1 MPTTRR
7 TRTIDASPEELW
19 SVVADPH
26 HLPRWWPRVT
36 RVEGV
41 EEEGFTI
48 VLATDRGRMVR
59 ADQRVVESVAPR
71 VRTWTQ
77 ELEGTP
83 FARLLREART
93 TIELTPDEPGTRVS
107 LELRQAMRGISRLG
121 GFLVSRAARRQLDA
135 ALHDL
140 ERIVG

>member
-1 MPTTRR
+1 VPTTRR

-41 EEEGFTI
+41 EEEGFTV

>member
-1 MPTTRR
+1 VPTTRR

>member
-7 TRTIDASPEELW
+7 TRILEAAPEQVW

-41 EEEGFTI
+41 DEDAFTL
-48 VLATDRGRMVR
+48 VLSTDRGRMVR
-59 ADQRVVESVAPR
+59 TDQRVLESVAPR
-71 VRTWTQ
+71 RRTWTQ
-77 ELEGTP
+77 QLADTP
-83 FARLLREART
+83 FARILREART
-93 TIELTPDEPGTRVS
+93 TVVLDPEGSGTRVS
-107 LELRQAMRGISRLG
+107 LELRQGLRGMSRLG
-121 GFLVSRAARRQLDA
+121 GFMVARAARRQLDSA
-135 ALHDL
+135 FEGL